1 MLLDKGYSII
11 ETGLERDYTLEEL
24 KALIGDVDG
33 VIADSE
39 PWCEEA
45 MAAAP
50 KLKVISRYGTGMNTV
65 DTVCIPRFGLFQRA

>member
-33 VIADSE
+33 VIADSS
-39 PWCEEA
+39 PGAKRRW
-45 MAAAP
+45 P
-50 KLKVISRYGTGMNTV
+50 
-65 DTVCIPRFGLFQRA
+65 PRRS